1 LQNFSKT
8 FSNFAQMLQTPEIE
22 ITRPERAIC
31 KDGTVQETGSIHEE
45 ETSTKR
51 FGCQKWAK
59 VVTCLVL
66 LGSILFITLPS
77 MQNTP
82 RLVTIILK
90 IWYTIAI
97 PMSIF
102 GYISITRHHPT
113 SINIY
118 CFYFGFNAF
127 LSLCLSTVAIV
138 MSIETW
144 NQEKTK
150 KCSTEMCMSHYK
162 SLIVACA
169 NGIQILFWIFAIF
182 VMKRFYVKH
191 RNEYLQWKNDYRQDC
206 HQSQYH
212 HWAFK
217 HQISRSNSSSS
228 TNPLV

>member
-1 LQNFSKT
+1 MHPN
-8 FSNFAQMLQTPEIE
+8 PEIE

-31 KDGTVQETGSIHEE
+31 KDGAVQAGSIHEE
-45 ETSTKR
+45 EEEDVSIKR

-82 RLVTIILK
+82 RLVTIVLK

-102 GYISITRHHPT
+102 GYISIARHHPT

-127 LSLCLSTVAIV
+127 LSICLSTVAII
-138 MSIETW
+138 MSVETHK
-144 NQEKTK
+144 QERRE
-150 KCSTEMCMSHYK
+150 KCLTAMCMSQHK
-162 SLIVACA
+162 SLILACA
-169 NGIQILFWIFAIF
+169 NGVQILFWLFALLVI
-182 VMKRFYVKH
+182 KRFYIRH
-191 RNEYLQWKNDYRQDC
+191 RNEYLQWKHDYRQDC
-206 HQSQYH
+206 HHSQYH

-217 HQISRSNSSSS
+217 HRIERSNSSSS
-228 TNPLV
+228 ANPLV